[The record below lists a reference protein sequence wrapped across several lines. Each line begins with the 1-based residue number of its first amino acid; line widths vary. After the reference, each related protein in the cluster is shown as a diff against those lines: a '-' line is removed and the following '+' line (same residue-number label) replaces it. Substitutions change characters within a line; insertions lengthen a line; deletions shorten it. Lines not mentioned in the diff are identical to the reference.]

1 MNPYTG
7 DLVRNMAAV
16 ETLADAALFQKV
28 PESLKAAAEAALGG
42 KDAVRV
48 DLRKRGPLQD
58 WAKKKRREKIAAKSR
73 RGNRK

>member
-1 MNPYTG
+1 MNPHTG

-16 ETLADAALFQKV
+16 ESFAEAAFQKV
-28 PESLKAAAEAALGG
+28 PERLQAAAEAELGG
-42 KDAVRV
+42 RDAVRV